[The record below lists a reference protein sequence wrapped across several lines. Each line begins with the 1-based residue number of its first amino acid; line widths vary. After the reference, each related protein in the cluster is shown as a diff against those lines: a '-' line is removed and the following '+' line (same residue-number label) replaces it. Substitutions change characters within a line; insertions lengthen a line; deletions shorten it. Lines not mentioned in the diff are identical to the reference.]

1 MFCGQVGGRSP
12 LLKTC
17 WPAEAIAC
25 EAIKRRMFVV
35 LHLSGSKHLIVNS
48 SSRCL
53 CTGHMKQV
61 SIVWVV
67 VGAVQDWALCLHV
80 YGAARLRGMV

>member
-17 WPAEAIAC
+17 WPAEATAC
-25 EAIKRRMFVV
+25 EGCRRRMFVV
-35 LHLSGSKHLIVNS
+35 LHLRGSRRAIVNS

-80 YGAARLRGMV
+80 YGVARLRGMV

>member
-17 WPAEAIAC
+17 WPAEAVAC
-25 EAIKRRMFVV
+25 EAFARRMFVV
-35 LHLSGSKHLIVNS
+35 LHFSGSKPLIGNS

-53 CTGHMKQV
+53 CRGYIKQV
-61 SIVWVV
+61 PIVWVV
-67 VGAVQDWALCLHV
+67 VGAVQDWALRLHV
-80 YGAARLRGMV
+80 YGAASLRGMV

>member
-1 MFCGQVGGRSP
+1 MFCGQVGGRT
-12 LLKTC
+12 LLLRTC
-17 WPAEAIAC
+17 W
-25 EAIKRRMFVV
+25 RMFVV
-35 LHLSGSKHLIVNS
+35 LHLRGSRRAIVNS

-53 CTGHMKQV
+53 CTGQISQV